1 MLTKIELDQMEHYQ
15 IAANGIEPAGLARIA
30 ELLEGAGIP
39 AEIMENVEPVWA
51 TKRGTFPKRLAK
63 VLRRSGYAA
72 AATPALM
79 GAIGQVAADNS
90 SRTDEYWF
98 QVDSRY
104 TDDESG
110 FPYERGEHGDDGS
123 CYHPGGQY
131 AHAPYD
137 IEHAGGMLLRTF
149 EPATP
154 GTGYYFDFSPGEPFQ
169 YYAGIARCFIIP
181 CTYYAGDEGR
191 EGIVMINGYC
201 QNGYSHDL
209 LHLARLIATAEG
221 LAYRKVSVRDLF
233 GRIFV
238 NGDSG
243 YLLGEWENIHNV
255 RSVDI
260 CVKDSGRTPSKVMFS
275 CDSCGQGYEEEDLTV
290 IGDSL
295 ICPDCLQID
304 YLRCERCGEWTLKR
318 IAANVAGEWWCKH
331 CTDTYSVTCAR
342 CGSRSPR
349 AYAYYVGQECW
360 CEDCYDQH
368 AVECAGCGNYYAP
381 EELSKE
387 NGRYFCRECSRL
399 MCCACGETIEN
410 PIRVEGWPYCSRCA
424 PV

>member
-1 MLTKIELDQMEHYQ
+1 MLTKIKLDEMEHYQ
-15 IAANGIEPAGLARIA
+15 IAANGIEPAGLERIA
-30 ELLEGAGIP
+30 ELLQESGIP
-39 AEIMENVEPVWA
+39 AEIMEHVEPVWA

-72 AATPALM
+72 TPALL
-79 GAIGQVAADNS
+79 GAVGQAAADNT

-98 QVDSRY
+98 QIDTKY
-104 TDDESG
+104 TDEESG
-110 FPYERGEHGDDGS
+110 FPYERGEHGDDNS

-137 IEHAGGMLLRTF
+137 IEESGGMLLRTF
-149 EPATP
+149 EPSTP
-154 GTGYYFDFSPGEPFQ
+154 GDGYYFDYTPGGPAQ
-169 YYAGIARCFIIP
+169 YYSGVARCFIIP
-181 CTYYAGDEGR
+181 CTYLADDDDYHEGL
-191 EGIVMINGYC
+191 VMINGYC
-201 QNGYSHDL
+201 QYGYSHDL
-209 LHLARLIATAEG
+209 LHLARLVATAEG
-221 LAYRKVSVRDLF
+221 VAYRKVTVRDIWN
-233 GRIFV
+233 RIYV
-238 NGDSG
+238 NGDNG
-243 YLLGEWENIHNV
+243 YLLGAWENIHDV

-260 CVKDSGRTPSKVMFS
+260 HIKDSGRTPSRVMHTCNS
-275 CDSCGQGYEEEDLTV
+275 CNEQYDEEDLTV
-290 IGDSL
+290 IGDDL
-295 ICPDCLQID
+295 ICPMCLRID
-304 YLRCERCGEWTLKR
+304 YIRCERCGEWALRR
-318 IAANVAGEWWCKH
+318 ITADVAGEWWCKH

-368 AVECAGCGNYYAP
+368 AGECAKCGNYFAQ

-410 PIRVEGWPYCSRCA
+410 PIRVEGWAYCRRCA